1 MTSSPRNAGEAGP
14 DSAAQIGQAVDRL
27 CRRVGVSAEFT
38 VGLTAWPS
46 LRDVRATIGDIAG
59 FGLGR
64 GDLADVLLVVD
75 ELITNAYVHAG
86 GAVEV
91 RLTRQVRGFL
101 IEVLDLEPEC
111 AQVRPRSS
119 NGLPAGY
126 GLRVVDRVSLAWGA
140 RQEDQGKTVWA
151 LVATGRQPSATAA

>member
-46 LRDVRATIGDIAG
+46 LREVRATITEIAG

-64 GDLADVLLVVD
+64 GELTDVLLVVD
-75 ELITNAYVHAG
+75 ELVTNAYVHAG
-86 GAVEV
+86 GAIEV
-91 RLTRQVRGFL
+91 RLTREVRGFL
-101 IEVLDLEPEC
+101 VEVLDVEPEC
-111 AQVRPRSS
+111 SQVRPRVA

-126 GLRVVDRVSLAWGA
+126 GLRVVDRVAVAWGA
-140 RQEDQGKTVWA
+140 RQEDEGKTVWA
-151 LVATGRQPSATAA
+151 LVPTGAQPAASAA